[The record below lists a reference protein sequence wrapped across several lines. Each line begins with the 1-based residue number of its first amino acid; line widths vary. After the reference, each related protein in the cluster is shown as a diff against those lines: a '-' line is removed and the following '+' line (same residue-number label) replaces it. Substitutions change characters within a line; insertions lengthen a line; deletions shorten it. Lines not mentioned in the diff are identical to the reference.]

1 MTKTTTN
8 NMSSSR
14 KSAKALKNLSDILL
28 ENTKDAKD
36 AKNIYN
42 SLEKSEIVDMLETQ
56 ENLNELLLS
65 MGNKFDSWLNKNV
78 DGEWVFTSNSHSD
91 FYIISPEAN
100 NIDKWCEDKNDCLS
114 NLKNILNDLFKDK
127 SELRKF
133 IMKLY
138 EKIVK
143 NNKKKLGDEIDNL
156 DKANDSL
163 KKIQSCISDATTTDE
178 MKMCTRQLGGSKSKK
193 RKKSKRR
200 RKSKKRHKKRRK
212 SKKRRKTKKK

>member
-1 MTKTTTN
+1 MTKTTTK
-8 NMSSSR
+8 NMYLAR
-14 KSAKALKNLSDILL
+14 ISAKALKKLSSKL
-28 ENTKDAKD
+28 
-36 AKNIYN
+36 KNERVNYEE
-42 SLEKSEIVDMLETQ
+42 LDKKSEIVKMLEKQ
-56 ENLNELLLS
+56 ENLNELLHS
-65 MGNKFDSWLNKNV
+65 MANEFDSWLEEE
-78 DGEWVFTSNSHSD
+78 DDDDWVFTSNKSINWEKYNST
-91 FYIISPEAN
+91 PEST
-100 NIDKWCEDKNDCLS
+100 NINTWCKEEGDC
-114 NLKNILNDLFKDK
+114 NLVNILNDLFKDK

-200 RKSKKRHKKRRK
+200 RKTRKSKKRHKKRRK